1 MHSSLVRKLQIE
13 RPKGGN
19 MKSFVM
25 KGFVFPLVLAF
36 ALMSVM
42 AVPSYPEDT
51 PTKKININ
59 SAPAQELQKLPQ
71 IGAVVAQRIVDYRG
85 KHGKFTK
92 IEEIMKVKG
101 IGEKMFLKIKPLIT
115 VE

>member
-1 MHSSLVRKLQIE
+1 
-13 RPKGGN
+13 
-19 MKSFVM
+19 MKNFVV

-42 AVPSYPEDT
+42 AVPSYSEDT
-51 PTKKININ
+51 PAKKININ
-59 SAPAQELQKLPQ
+59 SASVEELQKLPQ

-85 KHGKFTK
+85 KNGKFSK